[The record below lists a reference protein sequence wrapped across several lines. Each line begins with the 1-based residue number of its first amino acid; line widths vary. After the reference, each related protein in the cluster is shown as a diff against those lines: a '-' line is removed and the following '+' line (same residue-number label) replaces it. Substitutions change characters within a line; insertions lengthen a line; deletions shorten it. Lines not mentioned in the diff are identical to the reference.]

1 MNAVMR
7 KMGIKIGPVETL
19 RNRMDTRGNCD
30 HAQHKSGQ
38 ITWCSKP
45 LSDRR
50 TSALSSPS
58 FEIRRTDGT
67 APQTFLYDSQV
78 MMGARGG

>member
-7 KMGIKIGPVETL
+7 EMGIIIGPVDML
-19 RNRMDTRGNCD
+19 RNRMGTRGNCD

-38 ITWCSKP
+38 ISWCAKP

-50 TSALSSPS
+50 TSALSSSPS

-67 APQTFLYDSQV
+67 VPQT
-78 MMGARGG
+78 